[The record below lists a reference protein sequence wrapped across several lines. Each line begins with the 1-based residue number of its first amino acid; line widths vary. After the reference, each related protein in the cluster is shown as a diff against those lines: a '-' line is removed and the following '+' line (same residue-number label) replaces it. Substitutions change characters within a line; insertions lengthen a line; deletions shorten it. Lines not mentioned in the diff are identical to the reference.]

1 MFEDLSIGKILLIVL
16 VLVIFFGAKRIP
28 EIAQSLGKGVKEF
41 KKSIKDIQEDPE
53 KKMKIRR
60 ASELKRQRLATL

>member
-1 MFEDLSIGKILLIVL
+1 MLEDLSFGKILLIVL

-41 KKSIKDIQEDPE
+41 KKAVKDIREDPE
-53 KKMKIRR
+53 KK
-60 ASELKRQRLATL
+60 SEEKK

>member
-1 MFEDLSIGKILLIVL
+1 MLEDLSFGKILLIVL

-41 KKSIKDIQEDPE
+41 KKAVKDIREDPE
-53 KKMKIRR
+53 KKDEEKK
-60 ASELKRQRLATL
+60 S

>member
-1 MFEDLSIGKILLIVL
+1 MLEDLSFGKILLIVL

-41 KKSIKDIQEDPE
+41 KKSVKDIQSDPE
-53 KKMKIRR
+53 KKEDEKK
-60 ASELKRQRLATL
+60 S